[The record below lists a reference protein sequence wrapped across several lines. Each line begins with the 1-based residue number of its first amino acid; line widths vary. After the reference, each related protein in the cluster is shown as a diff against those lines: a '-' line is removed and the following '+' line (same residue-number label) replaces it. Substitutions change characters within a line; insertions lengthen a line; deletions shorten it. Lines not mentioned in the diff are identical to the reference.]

1 MSFKEVFRM
10 AKPMRKAGA
19 PELEDMGGG
28 RAASRQP
35 PAQANQTPPAL
46 GSEGS
51 STPENSFG
59 AGRRIVP
66 AMSDVTGATGRKS

>member
-10 AKPMRKAGA
+10 AKPLRKAGA
-19 PELEDMGGG
+19 PELRDEGGG
-28 RAASRQP
+28 RAASRL
-35 PAQANQTPPAL
+35 PAVQVDQNPPAL
-46 GSEGS
+46 GGEGS

-66 AMSDVTGATGRKS
+66 AMSDQTGGTGRPR